1 MVMRDSPVPWKC
13 SVDQRVSSALRF
25 ASPHFSPVCSAAAF
39 PEICDASRS
48 AAPQNIIP
56 VRSGDS
62 TRSGITHKRMSA
74 TPRAVASPADAA
86 ASAAPAFGSVA
97 GPLAES
103 APVAIYHTD
112 AGGSITYANPAYRR
126 MFGITAYQSLNDWP
140 KLFIRRI
147 APNRAG
153 MGGLLCGAAAR
164 EFRVSNSG
172 RRRDT
177 GLLRR
182 K

>member
-1 MVMRDSPVPWKC
+1 MVMRDSRFLGKC

-25 ASPHFSPVCSAAAF
+25 VSPHFFTGMQCGSVSRDLRRKSQCCSAKHNTGSQ
-39 PEICDASRS
+39 C
-48 AAPQNIIP
+48 
-56 VRSGDS
+56 DS

-74 TPRAVASPADAA
+74 TPRAVESTADAA

-126 MFGITAYQSLNDWP
+126 MFGITAY
-140 KLFIRRI
+140 
-147 APNRAG
+147 RA
-153 MGGLLCGAAAR
+153 
-164 EFRVSNSG
+164 
-172 RRRDT
+172 
-177 GLLRR
+177 
-182 K
+182 